1 MAIIDDLLVEVTGA
15 AAEARLVDICIGA
28 YWSVVGVEVG
38 GQLQAGISSTL
49 HGGDNDQHHGG
60 QLPVRASGHLHEQ
73 TVTELLALMRSDSL
87 LEASVGIA
95 TLNALLEVHPE
106 ECVEINAADVLVE
119 QGRGRRV
126 AIVGHFPFVRRVQQA
141 AAECWVLELDP
152 HGVDL
157 PASRSPEILPQADV
171 IALTGTSLLNH
182 TFDELIALCRPEAYV
197 VLLGGTTPLSP
208 VFFRYGVD
216 AVAGTRIVDAGAALT
231 AISQGATFKQIGGK
245 LLLTLFRNK

>member
-1 MAIIDDLLVEVTGA
+1 M
-15 AAEARLVDICIGA
+15 
-28 YWSVVGVEVG
+28 
-38 GQLQAGISSTL
+38 
-49 HGGDNDQHHGG
+49 
-60 QLPVRASGHLHEQ
+60 
-73 TVTELLALMRSDSL
+73 
-87 LEASVGIA
+87 
-95 TLNALLEVHPE
+95 
-106 ECVEINAADVLVE
+106 LVE

-245 LLLTLFRNK
+245 QLLTLFRNK